1 MAEQMKASD
10 VAAWVEGVLTDYRG
24 RYEVQDQLFIR
35 NAVRVVTV
43 RRDAFFDIHRD
54 RWLDTTEP
62 DARELLGQELRV
74 WARRVMP
81 TVATPQL

>member
-1 MAEQMKASD
+1 MAEKIQANE
-10 VAAWVEGVLTDYRG
+10 VAAWVDGVLTDYRG

-43 RRDAFFDIHRD
+43 RRDAFFDIHPERWQAAEPAARD
-54 RWLDTTEP
+54 S
-62 DARELLGQELRV
+62 LGQELRV

-81 TVATPQL
+81 GPVTAA

>member
-1 MAEQMKASD
+1 MAEKMSAGE
-10 VAAWVEGVLTDYRG
+10 VAAWVDGVLTDYRG

-43 RRDAFFDIHRD
+43 RRDAFFDIRPD
-54 RWLDTTEP
+54 RWPEGD
-62 DARELLGQELRV
+62 DAQARAPLGEELRG

-81 TVATPQL
+81 A

>member
-1 MAEQMKASD
+1 MAEKMRAGD
-10 VAAWVEGVLTDYRG
+10 VAAWVDGVLTDYRG

-43 RRDAFFDIHRD
+43 RRDAFFDIRPD
-54 RWLDTTEP
+54 RWPEDE
-62 DARELLGQELRV
+62 DVQARAPLGDELRT

-81 TVATPQL
+81 AVTA